1 MKNKNKHII
10 GFAGRARSGK
20 THLSELLSKESN
32 AKIFTIAKYLKLLCC
47 EILKLDN
54 IGELNR
60 LKNNNTVLNYTPKE
74 DFVNIIHLR
83 TGISTDD
90 IITETSKIKSLKNV
104 RNIMQFIGTDIIRK
118 FYSDWHIDQ
127 LINEI
132 TLSDEEFIIIDDVRF
147 PNEVEALQ

>member
-1 MKNKNKHII
+1 MKNKNRHII

-60 LKNNNTVLNYTPKE
+60 LKNYRKRKIEEAQKRVNRYTA
-74 DFVNIIHLR
+74 
-83 TGISTDD
+83 
-90 IITETSKIKSLKNV
+90 
-104 RNIMQFIGTDIIRK
+104 IMNK
-118 FYSDWHIDQ
+118 Y
-127 LINEI
+127 EI
-132 TLSDEEFIIIDDVRF
+132 L
-147 PNEVEALQ
+147 